1 MTFIHLIFC
10 FVTAT
15 QALEIPSLS
24 EAITYL
30 IEYNDLRVNTL
41 VLWSENDLSREVF
54 IQQDPSFLPQQK
66 FLLASSNLTFKEH
79 LNGQLVISVDPD
91 IDILPLMNESS
102 EVLADNIF
110 FQVDTT
116 GDLNWEQKI
125 IMNSNIRFDSLIFI
139 LSNGKLYE
147 IYKNS
152 KVTISEIF
160 LDNPQQIWVRRSDLD
175 GFKMKAVFATNMPFV
190 YYSKTSKNALE
201 GTNVEIIKTLAK
213 DMNFSLSLY
222 EVADGKF
229 GSYDETRD
237 AWNGVMGDVVKGHAD
252 IAIADLTVTESRAK
266 AVKFTDGIFW
276 LQDQLYMKKPSS
288 SFVWTTFLQ
297 PFGPLFWL
305 TIGLFYLVLS
315 CFFIISKKSLE
326 GYVDMSTSLVSVGL
340 AIMSLDI
347 KQVSSRLSTRLLIFV
362 ICSFGALIWY
372 SYNAALISFL
382 TVVNSKTHWGK
393 NLLFIQNFP

>member
-1 MTFIHLIFC
+1 
-10 FVTAT
+10 
-15 QALEIPSLS
+15 
-24 EAITYL
+24 
-30 IEYNDLRVNTL
+30 
-41 VLWSENDLSREVF
+41 
-54 IQQDPSFLPQQK
+54 
-66 FLLASSNLTFKEH
+66 
-79 LNGQLVISVDPD
+79 
-91 IDILPLMNESS
+91 
-102 EVLADNIF
+102 
-110 FQVDTT
+110 
-116 GDLNWEQKI
+116 
-125 IMNSNIRFDSLIFI
+125 
-139 LSNGKLYE
+139 
-147 IYKNS
+147 
-152 KVTISEIF
+152 
-160 LDNPQQIWVRRSDLD
+160 
-175 GFKMKAVFATNMPFV
+175 
-190 YYSKTSKNALE
+190 
-201 GTNVEIIKTLAK
+201 
-213 DMNFSLSLY
+213 MNFSLSLY